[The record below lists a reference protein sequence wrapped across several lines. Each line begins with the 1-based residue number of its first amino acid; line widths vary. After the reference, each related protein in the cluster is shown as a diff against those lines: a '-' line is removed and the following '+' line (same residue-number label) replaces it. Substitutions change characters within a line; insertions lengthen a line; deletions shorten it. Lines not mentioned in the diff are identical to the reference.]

1 LTDYSQ
7 DGEQEHI
14 LTACHQEYGKFLDL
28 GAWNA
33 FEKSNTRALYDK
45 GWDGVMVEPSPVP
58 FANLVQE
65 YGPVPR
71 RVTLINKAAGL
82 APGFLHF
89 WITDDA
95 VSTSDPAIYKKW
107 KLAAKYIGEMDVE
120 VVTLEQLY
128 DDYGPFQFVN
138 LDTEGTSFY
147 LFRRLMEMGQRPRC
161 ICLEYDDLLREAR
174 ALAEASGY
182 NIVQQNGT
190 NIVLVHGR

>member
-1 LTDYSQ
+1 MTDYSQ
-7 DGEQEHI
+7 DGEQQHI
-14 LTACHQEYGKFLDL
+14 LAACPEEHGRFLDV
-28 GAWNA
+28 GAWHPT
-33 FEKSNTRALYDK
+33 EKSNTRALFDR

-82 APGFLHF
+82 QPGTLHF

-107 KLAAKYIGEMDVE
+107 KVAAKYVGELDVP
-120 VVTLEQLY
+120 VITLEQLY
-128 DDYGPFQFVN
+128 DNYGPFNFVS
-138 LDTEGTSFY
+138 LDTEGTSVA
-147 LFRRLMEMGQRPRC
+147 LFKRLMEMGQRPRC
-161 ICLEYDDLLREAR
+161 ICLEYDELLREAR
-174 ALAEASGY
+174 ARAEASGY

-190 NIVLVHGR
+190 NIVMVHSR